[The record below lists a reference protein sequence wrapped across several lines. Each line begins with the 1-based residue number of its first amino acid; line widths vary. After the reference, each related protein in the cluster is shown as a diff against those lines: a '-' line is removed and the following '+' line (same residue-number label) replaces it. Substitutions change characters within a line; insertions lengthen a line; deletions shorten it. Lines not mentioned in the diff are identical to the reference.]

1 MKENKIKSSNGGKR
15 ILIILGTV
23 VCIAAIIGLAVAYN
37 RLRDIWLE
45 QCIITDVASQVSI
58 TDGKMV
64 RSDVIAYM
72 FGLKNGANLALIDF
86 DERRK
91 ETLKKIPNI
100 REISIARHL
109 PDKVSITVEERV
121 PVVRLGIKGEKKD
134 SGRVADTE
142 GVGFIS
148 SSGTQM
154 LPIIREAAAPGTEKG
169 HTLSGRALAAL
180 KLLETCRE
188 EFRALAA
195 IEADIS
201 KPDYIP
207 VVLGNDYSIAKVAWD
222 GMDDPSDATQKNL
235 EKQLESLT
243 KAYTSRIDDS
253 IRVWDASLP
262 PSETRSR
269 KSEVYGDTKKGFL

>member
-1 MKENKIKSSNGGKR
+1 MKENKIKSSNGGRR
-15 ILIILGTV
+15 ILIVLGGV
-23 VCIAAIIGLAVAYN
+23 VGVAAIIGLAVAYN

-45 QCIITDVASQVSI
+45 QCVITDVSSQVSI

-142 GVGFIS
+142 GVVFIS
-148 SSGTQM
+148 SNGTQM
-154 LPIIREAAAPGTEKG
+154 LPIIREATAPGTDKG
-169 HTLSGRALAAL
+169 HKLTGRALAAL
-180 KLLETCRE
+180 KLLETCRDN
-188 EFRALAA
+188 FRALAA

-201 KPDYIP
+201 KPDYIT
-207 VVLGNDYSIAKVAWD
+207 VVLGNDYSIAKVAWE
-222 GMDDPSDATQKNL
+222 GMDDPSEATQKNL
-235 EKQLESLT
+235 EKQLERLT
-243 KAYTSRIDDS
+243 KSYTSRIDDS
-253 IRVWDASLP
+253 IRIWDASLP
-262 PSETRSR
+262 PSETRSG
-269 KSEVYGDTKKGFL
+269 KSEVYGNTKKGFL

>member
-1 MKENKIKSSNGGKR
+1 MKENKIKSSNGRRR

-23 VCIAAIIGLAVAYN
+23 VCIAAIIGLTVAYN

-45 QCIITDVASQVSI
+45 QCVITDVASQVSI

-142 GVGFIS
+142 GVVFIS
-148 SSGTQM
+148 SNGTQM
-154 LPIIREAAAPGTEKG
+154 LPIIREATAPGTDKG
-169 HTLSGRALAAL
+169 HKLTGRALAAL
-180 KLLETCRE
+180 KLLETCRDN
-188 EFRALAA
+188 FRALAA

-201 KPDYIP
+201 KPDYIT
-207 VVLGNDYSIAKVAWD
+207 VVLGNDYSIAKVAWE
-222 GMDDPSDATQKNL
+222 GMDDPSEATQKNL
-235 EKQLESLT
+235 EKQLERLT
-243 KAYTSRIDDS
+243 KSYTSRIDDS
-253 IRVWDASLP
+253 IRIWDASLP
-262 PSETRSR
+262 PSETRSG
-269 KSEVYGDTKKGFL
+269 KSEVYGNTKKGFL

>member
-15 ILIILGTV
+15 IPIVLGTV
-23 VCIAAIIGLAVAYN
+23 VCIAAIIGLTVAYN

-142 GVGFIS
+142 GVVFIS

-154 LPIIREAAAPGTEKG
+154 LPIIREAAAPGTDKG
-169 HTLSGRALAAL
+169 QTLAGRALAAL
-180 KLLETCRE
+180 KLLETCRDN
-188 EFRALAA
+188 FRTLAA

-201 KPDYIP
+201 KPDYIT
-207 VVLGNDYSIAKVAWD
+207 VVLGNDYSIAKIAWD
-222 GMDDPSDATQKNL
+222 GMDDPSESTQKNL
-235 EKQLESLT
+235 EKQLDHLT

-253 IRVWDASLP
+253 IRVWDATQP
-262 PSETRSR
+262 G
-269 KSEVYGDTKKGFL
+269 KVYGDTKKGFL

>member
-1 MKENKIKSSNGGKR
+1 MKENKIKSSNGGRR
-15 ILIILGTV
+15 ILIILGV
-23 VCIAAIIGLAVAYN
+23 VACVAAIIGLAVAYN

-45 QCIITDVASQVSI
+45 QCVITDVSSQVSI

-64 RSDVIAYM
+64 RADVIAYM

-121 PVVRLGIKGEKKD
+121 PVVRLGIKGENKD

-142 GVGFIS
+142 GVVFIS

-154 LPIIREAAAPGTEKG
+154 LPIIREAAAPGTDKG
-169 HTLSGRALAAL
+169 QKLTGRTLAAL

-195 IEADIS
+195 IEADVS
-201 KPDYIP
+201 KPDYIT
-207 VVLGNDYSIAKVAWD
+207 VVLGNDYSVAKIAWE
-222 GMDDPSDATQKNL
+222 GMDDPSESTQKHL
-235 EKQLESLT
+235 AKQLDHLT
-243 KAYTSRIDDS
+243 KAYTSRIDNS
-253 IRVWDASLP
+253 IRIWDVTQP
-262 PSETRSR
+262 G
-269 KSEVYGDTKKGFL
+269 KVYGNTKKGFL

>member
-1 MKENKIKSSNGGKR
+1 MKENKIKSSNGKRR
-15 ILIILGTV
+15 ILIVLGVV

-45 QCIITDVASQVSI
+45 QCVITDVASQVSI

-64 RSDVIAYM
+64 RADVIAYM

-121 PVVRLGIKGEKKD
+121 PVVRIGIKGEKKD

-142 GVGFIS
+142 GVVFIS
-148 SSGTQM
+148 SNGTQM
-154 LPIIREAAAPGTEKG
+154 LPIIREATAPGTDKG
-169 HTLSGRALAAL
+169 QKLTGRALAAL
-180 KLLETCRE
+180 KLLETCRDN
-188 EFRALAA
+188 FRALAA

-201 KPDYIP
+201 KPDFITI
-207 VVLGNDYSIAKVAWD
+207 VLGNDYSIATVAWD
-222 GMDDPSDATQKNL
+222 GMDDPSESTQKNL
-235 EKQLESLT
+235 EKQLDHLT

-253 IRVWDASLP
+253 IRVWDATQP
-262 PSETRSR
+262 G
-269 KSEVYGDTKKGFL
+269 KIYGNTKKGFL